1 MGSINKSKNIAKS
14 KYYLPKKRVCVF
26 CTDKE
31 FSTDF
36 KDGVL
41 FRRFITERGKILP
54 RRMTGTCAKHQ
65 RKLTSIIKNARY
77 IGLLPFVVQ

>member
-1 MGSINKSKNIAKS
+1 MGFINKNKNTTRG
-14 KYYLPKKRVCVF
+14 KYYPPKKKVCIF

-36 KDGVL
+36 KDGVV
-41 FRRFITERGKILP
+41 FRRFLTERGKILP

-65 RKLTSIIKNARY
+65 RKITSIIKNSRH
-77 IGLLPFVVQ
+77 IGLLPFVVH